1 MIKTDVVVQ
10 GNSVA
15 AMVTALELASKGI
28 KTIILTK
35 SDRWGGHFS
44 GINFGSRIFDPG
56 MLLYEFTS
64 YKYDNEEDLT
74 SFNSSSIN
82 DVGRFCKKIEKYISL
97 YQKTEIIKTPS
108 MLINGKIYDD
118 FIISNKLSVLSKL
131 PYKSKAE
138 KELKNIKNKISLS
151 SKYHPRNKNSSEIY
165 SKKSYSFISKKIH
178 GESIHENILEP
189 LCKKA
194 IGINSQ
200 SFFQVS
206 QKAWLP
212 FYYPETLSGLGKK
225 IIFQLLFL
233 S

>member
-1 MIKTDVVVQ
+1 M
-10 GNSVA
+10 
-15 AMVTALELASKGI
+15 
-28 KTIILTK
+28 
-35 SDRWGGHFS
+35 GGHFS

-138 KELKNIKNKISLS
+138 KELKKYKNKISLS

-165 SKKSYSFISKKIH
+165 SKKVIHLFRKRFMVNLYMKIFWSLYVKRRS
-178 GESIHENILEP
+178 GLIV
-189 LCKKA
+189 
-194 IGINSQ
+194 NST
-200 SFFQVS
+200 FQVS
-206 QKAWLP
+206 EKLG
-212 FYYPETLSGLGKK
+212 FHFIILRHYYLVYRERKV
-225 IIFQLLFL
+225 IFQLLFSYPINSIIGNL
-233 S
+233 AS